1 MRLFVAL
8 DIPDAVRR
16 ALRELM
22 ARLKPECSDARWVRP
37 EGIHITLKFLGEI
50 DGSKLD
56 SIKSALS
63 SLHFGELV
71 QLDFRGLGFFP
82 NEFHPRVIWCG
93 VEASPN
99 LATLA
104 ASVNRAVQLLGLPAE
119 SRAFTPHLTLARFD
133 SDKSLDTLV
142 RAANNLKSYDF
153 GSARQSEFYLYQS
166 VLQRGGAQYTRL
178 ATFPFAEKSQLDR

>member
-22 ARLKPECSDARWVRP
+22 ARLKPECSDARWIRP
-37 EGIHITLKFLGEI
+37 EGIHITLKFLGES
-50 DGSKLD
+50 DEWKLD

-63 SLHFGELV
+63 PLHSDRPLE
-71 QLDFRGLGFFP
+71 LDFRSIGFFP

-93 VEASPN
+93 VKASSN
-99 LATLA
+99 LTQLA
-104 ASVNRAVQLLGLPAE
+104 SDVDRALQPLGFPAE

-133 SDKSLDTLV
+133 SHKGLDTLV
-142 RAANNLKSYDF
+142 RATNDLKSYDF

-166 VLQRGGAQYTRL
+166 FLKPGGAEYIRL
-178 ATFPFAEKSQLDR
+178 ATFPFMEKA

>member
-37 EGIHITLKFLGEI
+37 EGIHITLKFLGET
-50 DGSKLD
+50 DGAKLD
-56 SIKSALS
+56 SITSVLSAL
-63 SLHFGELV
+63 HPVGQVE
-71 QLDFRGLGFFP
+71 LDFRGIGFFP

-99 LATLA
+99 LTALA
-104 ASVNRAVQLLGLPAE
+104 ASVDRALQPLDFPAE
-119 SRAFTPHLTLARFD
+119 TRAFTPHLTLARFD
-133 SDKSLDTLV
+133 SHKGLDTLV

-166 VLQRGGAQYTRL
+166 VLKREGSQYTRL
-178 ATFPFAEKSQLDR
+178 ATFPFAEKA

>member
-22 ARLKPECSDARWVRP
+22 ARLKPECSGARWARP
-37 EGIHITLKFLGEI
+37 EGIHITLKFLGETE
-50 DGSKLD
+50 GAKLD

-63 SLHFGELV
+63 SLDRVGPI
-71 QLDFRGLGFFP
+71 QLDFRGIGFFP
-82 NEFHPRVIWCG
+82 HEFHPRVIWCG

-99 LATLA
+99 LTTLA
-104 ASVNRAVQLLGLPAE
+104 ASVDRALEPLGFPAE

-133 SDKSLDTLV
+133 SHKGLDTLV

-153 GSARQSEFYLYQS
+153 GSVRRQSEFYLYQS
-166 VLQRGGAQYTRL
+166 VLKHGGSEYTRL
-178 ATFPFAEKSQLDR
+178 ATFPFAEKV